1 MTSRAFTAAPALLA
15 GLAAALSGCG
25 HDFLPQSYLSDARIL
40 AVVSDPSEVWPGE
53 TVTLTPYVYEPP
65 LPSGTPA
72 ATRTWSFCPLT
83 LGSASA
89 FDCAVP
95 ECETPLAPAADGTV
109 TADPS
114 VLALA
119 CLTTLG
125 GTIPGAPSGAVP
137 DSIEPIFR
145 LDVLTA
151 GGLLRES
158 VTRVVLH
165 TSGTPVNR
173 NQAPVIAGVDLDG
186 VPAAENA
193 VGATIPVGGKVHVV
207 VHIDPASIDSYDPG
221 DGRSVQEIIVVSFFT
236 TAGRLDWP
244 RDDGPDA
251 EDTLAATDLEAGQ
264 DHADL
269 WMVARDLRGGE
280 AVAGPYEVDFGP

>member
-1 MTSRAFTAAPALLA
+1 MTSRAPTASLLLA
-15 GLAAALSGCG
+15 GLAAAALAGCG

-40 AVVSDPSEVWPGE
+40 AVVADPSEVWPGE
-53 TVTLTPYVYEPP
+53 SVTLTPYVYEPP
-65 LPSGTPA
+65 LPPGTPA

-95 ECETPLAPAADGTV
+95 QCETPLVPAADGTV

-114 VLALA
+114 ALALA
-119 CLTTLG
+119 CLTALG
-125 GTIPGAPSGAVP
+125 GTIPGSTPGAVP
-137 DSIEPIFR
+137 DAIETIFR

-165 TSGTPVNR
+165 TSGTPANR
-173 NQAPVIAGVDLDG
+173 NQPPVIAGVDLDG
-186 VPAAENA
+186 VPAVENA
-193 VGATIPVGGKVHVV
+193 VGATVAAGGKVHVA
-207 VHIDPASIDSYDPG
+207 VHIDPASIETYDAG
-221 DGRSVQEIIVVSFFT
+221 DGRMVQETIVVSFFT

-244 RDDGPDA
+244 RDDGPEA
-251 EDTLAATDLEAGQ
+251 VDTLAATDLEAGQ

-280 AVAGPYEVDFGP
+280 AVAGPFTVDFGP